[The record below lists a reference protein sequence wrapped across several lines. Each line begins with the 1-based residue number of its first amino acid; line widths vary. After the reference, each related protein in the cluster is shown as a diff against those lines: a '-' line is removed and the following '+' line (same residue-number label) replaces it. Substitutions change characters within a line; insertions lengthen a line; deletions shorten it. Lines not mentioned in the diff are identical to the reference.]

1 MVGAALGLRTSKGHR
16 GTLVAAHMR
25 RLKRRGERS
34 DICLEAGEEMS
45 PCDVSQARGLWLLQR
60 RLAWYGLQS
69 VKVGQVRELS
79 EHALVVDLLY
89 TCGTLLCR
97 IEIDRQSGAI
107 RRHAAHGLAYLLAPL
122 GQAMT
127 RQGSLMAEPMAY

>member
-1 MVGAALGLRTSKGHR
+1 
-16 GTLVAAHMR
+16 
-25 RLKRRGERS
+25 
-34 DICLEAGEEMS
+34 
-45 PCDVSQARGLWLLQR
+45 
-60 RLAWYGLQS
+60 
-69 VKVGQVRELS
+69 VGQVRELG

-107 RRHAAHGLAYLLAPL
+107 RRPAARGLVYLLASL

-127 RQGSLMAEPMAY
+127 KHGSLMARPMAN

>member
-1 MVGAALGLRTSKGHR
+1 MVGAALGLRPSKTHR
-16 GTLVAAHMR
+16 GTLVATLMR
-25 RLKRRGERS
+25 RLKQRGERS
-34 DICLEAGEEMS
+34 DVCLETDEET
-45 PCDVSQARGLWLLQR
+45 SQARGLWLLHR
-60 RLAWYGLQS
+60 RLAWYGFRS
-69 VKVGQVRELS
+69 VKVGQVRELG

-107 RRHAAHGLAYLLAPL
+107 RRPAARGLVYLLASL

-127 RQGSLMAEPMAY
+127 KHGSLMARPMAN